1 MTYETP
7 EAFRTALE
15 DRLKTRSRE
24 GGPGL
29 DRLRRRVLFERIVA
43 RLQSAEPG
51 LWVIKGGM
59 ALEVRLRDDA
69 RLTKDL
75 DLGLRADVHE
85 GADLGDR
92 LIEALSV
99 DSDGDRFVL
108 SVGSVKRLMED
119 DDGRA
124 TWRAQI
130 AATLAGRVFGG
141 IQVDISPRAHE
152 LDATDLLPLPNS
164 LEFAGIATPV
174 VEVVD
179 LQRHIAEKFHGML
192 KVFEDRD
199 NSRVR
204 DLVDLVILSEHGLV
218 DMSAAA
224 TAVQAV
230 WSERDSTP
238 PSVLPPLPTSWPDRY
253 ERLADEHGL
262 HAATF
267 SDAVAVV
274 VTLWSEMFPTKE
286 T

>member
-1 MTYETP
+1 MTYDTP
-7 EAFRTALE
+7 GALRTALE

-29 DRLRRRVLFERIVA
+29 DRVRRRVLFERIVA

-59 ALEVRLRDDA
+59 ALEVRLRDGA

-85 GADLGDR
+85 GTDLEDR

-99 DSDGDRFVL
+99 DAHGDRFEF
-108 SVGSVKRLMED
+108 SVGPVKRQMED
-119 DDGRA
+119 DGGGA

-130 AATLAGRVFGG
+130 AATLDGRGFGG
-141 IQVDISPRAHE
+141 IQVDISPRARE
-152 LDATDLLPLPNS
+152 LDATDLIPLPNS
-164 LEFAGIATPV
+164 LEFAGIATPI

-179 LQRHIAEKFHGML
+179 LQRHVAEKFHGML

-204 DLVDLVILSEHGLV
+204 DLVDLVILSERGLIDV
-218 DMSAAA
+218 TAAA
-224 TAVQAV
+224 SAVQAV
-230 WSERDSTP
+230 WSERASTP
-238 PSVLPPLPTSWPDRY
+238 PSVLPPLPKSWPGRY
-253 ERLADEHGL
+253 ERLAAEHHL
-262 HAATF
+262 EANTF
-267 SDAVAVV
+267 PDAVAVV
-274 VTLWSEMFPTKE
+274 ATLWSKMFPTKE
-286 T
+286 I

>member
-1 MTYETP
+1 M
-7 EAFRTALE
+7 
-15 DRLKTRSRE
+15 
-24 GGPGL
+24 
-29 DRLRRRVLFERIVA
+29 LFERIVA

-85 GADLGDR
+85 GAALEDR

-99 DSDGDRFVL
+99 DADGDRFVL
-108 SVGSVKRLMED
+108 AVGSVKRLMED
-119 DDGRA
+119 DGGRA

-130 AATLAGRVFGG
+130 AATLAGRMFGG
-141 IQVDISPRAHE
+141 LQVDISPRAHE
-152 LDATDLLPLPNS
+152 LDTTDLIPLPNS
-164 LEFAGIATPV
+164 LEFADIATPI

-179 LQRHIAEKFHGML
+179 LQRHVAEKFHGML
-192 KVFEDRD
+192 KVFDDRD

-218 DMSAAA
+218 EATAAA
-224 TAVQAV
+224 TAVRAV

-238 PSVLPPLPTSWPDRY
+238 PALLPGLPTTWPDRY
-253 ERLADEHGL
+253 ERLAAEHGL
-262 HAATF
+262 DAATF
-267 SDAVAVV
+267 PDAVAVV
-274 VTLWSEMFPTKE
+274 VTLWTEMFPTEE

>member
-85 GADLGDR
+85 GADLEDR